1 MCFGKLKNG
10 FLRVRNAQ
18 AQIRLRMRAVW
29 SGPAHSATEFHG
41 HGSIEWRESST
52 RAYVRDILY
61 TEMHYSNLV
70 PETSNYLGTFLT
82 I

>member
-18 AQIRLRMRAVW
+18 AQIRLRVRAVW

-41 HGSIEWRESST
+41 RESSA